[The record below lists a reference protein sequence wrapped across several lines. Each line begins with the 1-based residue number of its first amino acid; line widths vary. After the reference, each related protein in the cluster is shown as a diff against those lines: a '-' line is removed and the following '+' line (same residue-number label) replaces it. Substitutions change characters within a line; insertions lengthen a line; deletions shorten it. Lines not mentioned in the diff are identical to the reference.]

1 MYQQSTWRS
10 SFHSEH
16 AIGVG
21 FHRQIWGNQIWVN
34 GEMNYD
40 DEGDLDGMGGQ
51 GTRLEV
57 LGMVVVDVA
66 MLGKVG
72 GVEETEQQ
80 DGAEDLA
87 LVGTAA
93 LEEVLETKG
102 MG

>member
-1 MYQQSTWRS
+1 
-10 SFHSEH
+10 
-16 AIGVG
+16 
-21 FHRQIWGNQIWVN
+21 
-34 GEMNYD
+34 
-40 DEGDLDGMGGQ
+40 
-51 GTRLEV
+51 
-57 LGMVVVDVA
+57 MVVVDVA